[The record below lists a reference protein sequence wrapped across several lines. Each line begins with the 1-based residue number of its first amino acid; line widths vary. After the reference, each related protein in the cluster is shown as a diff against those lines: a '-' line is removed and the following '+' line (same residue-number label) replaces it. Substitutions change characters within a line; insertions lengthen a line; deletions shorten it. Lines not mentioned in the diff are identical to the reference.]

1 MKPAI
6 SATSFEGTKSSKNAA
21 YVDAVAQTNVRHW
34 AVTTSAGGARC
45 WPTWKRRKPFQ
56 IVGGMYD
63 VATGIV
69 EFVPEG

>member
-1 MKPAI
+1 VKPAI

-21 YVDAVAQTNVRHW
+21 YVDAVAQTNVRL
-34 AVTTSAGGARC
+34 GGDNIRRRSRC